1 MTIKV
6 CCNVR
11 TWAIIKCAMCGQDAP
26 EWSIV
31 ECEFCAREACEE
43 CVCCPDADYQND
55 PYA

>member
-6 CCNVR
+6 CCDVR
-11 TWAIIKCAMCGQDAP
+11 TWAFIKCEMCGQDAP

-43 CVCCPDADYQND
+43 CVCCQDADYQND

>member
-1 MTIKV
+1 M
-6 CCNVR
+6 
-11 TWAIIKCAMCGQDAP
+11 AIIKCAMCGQDAP

-43 CVCCPDADYQND
+43 CVCCQDADYQND